1 MNFRLHIE
9 NNRYSRRNEQQQAY
23 LHSPSICL
31 TLGGSRLA
39 GRGIDIKTLCR
50 SNISKASYSILT
62 KVSLPET
69 VGQQL
74 TGERNKSISSLKMER
89 NYCLR
94 LKWIHNINPPVNGK
108 EASSMPWILHFI
120 RLTSLWPV
128 GKGLFGS
135 FKPTTWLLLNNSL
148 LMLGW
153 VLKLRPGMFWFS
165 ICKIDITSRLSQ

>member
-39 GRGIDIKTLCR
+39 GRGIDIKTFCR

-74 TGERNKSISSLKMER
+74 TGERYNKSISSLK
-89 NYCLR
+89 
-94 LKWIHNINPPVNGK
+94 NGQ
-108 EASSMPWILHFI
+108 
-120 RLTSLWPV
+120 
-128 GKGLFGS
+128 
-135 FKPTTWLLLNNSL
+135 
-148 LMLGW
+148 
-153 VLKLRPGMFWFS
+153 
-165 ICKIDITSRLSQ
+165 KISAH